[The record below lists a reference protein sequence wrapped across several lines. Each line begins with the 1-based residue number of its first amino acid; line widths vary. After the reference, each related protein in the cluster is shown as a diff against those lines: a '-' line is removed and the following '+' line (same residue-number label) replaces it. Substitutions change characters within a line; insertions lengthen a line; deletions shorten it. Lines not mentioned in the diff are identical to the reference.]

1 MASEPPA
8 APPDA
13 RDERASIEARLMIER
28 AEHAWRRQ
36 VEDEE
41 GGAVGRTRGGAPFR
55 WLLLALAGAAIVL
68 LLFDRL
74 TQLG

>member
-1 MASEPPA
+1 
-8 APPDA
+8 
-13 RDERASIEARLMIER
+13 MIER

-55 WLLLALAGAAIVL
+55 WLLLALAVAAIIL

-74 TQLG
+74 AQLG

>member
-1 MASEPPA
+1 
-8 APPDA
+8 
-13 RDERASIEARLMIER
+13 MIER

-41 GGAVGRTRGGAPFR
+41 GGTVRETRGGAPFR

-68 LLFDRL
+68 LLFNRL
-74 TQLG
+74 AQLG

>member
-1 MASEPPA
+1 
-8 APPDA
+8 
-13 RDERASIEARLMIER
+13 MIER

-41 GGAVGRTRGGAPFR
+41 GGVAGGTRGGAPVR
-55 WLLLALAGAAIVL
+55 WLLLALAVTAIVL

-74 TQLG
+74 AQLG

>member
-13 RDERASIEARLMIER
+13 RDERASTEARIMIER

-68 LLFDRL
+68 LLFNRL
-74 TQLG
+74 AQLG

>member
-8 APPDA
+8 APPAA
-13 RDERASIEARLMIER
+13 RDERATEEARLMIER

-36 VEDEE
+36 MSREE
-41 GGAVGRTRGGAPFR
+41 RGAAAPTRGGATVR
-55 WLLLALAGAAIVL
+55 WLLLALVGAAIVL

-74 TQLG
+74 AQLG